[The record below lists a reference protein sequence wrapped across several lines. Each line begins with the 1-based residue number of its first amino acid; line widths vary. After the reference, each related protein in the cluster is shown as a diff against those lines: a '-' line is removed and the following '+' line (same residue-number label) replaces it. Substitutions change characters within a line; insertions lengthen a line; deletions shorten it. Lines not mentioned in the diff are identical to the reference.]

1 MEFIV
6 KPAKARRFVNSTPRA
21 MQIVRAPAA
30 ISAKE
35 NHPRA
40 ACAARS
46 DGWRKLIGESVG
58 FIKKL
63 LSILNLNATPKRRV

>member
-6 KPAKARRFVNSTPRA
+6 KPAMARRFVNSTPRA
-21 MQIVRAPAA
+21 MQIVRALAA

-46 DGWRKLIGESVG
+46 DGWRKLMA
-58 FIKKL
+58 K
-63 LSILNLNATPKRRV
+63 A